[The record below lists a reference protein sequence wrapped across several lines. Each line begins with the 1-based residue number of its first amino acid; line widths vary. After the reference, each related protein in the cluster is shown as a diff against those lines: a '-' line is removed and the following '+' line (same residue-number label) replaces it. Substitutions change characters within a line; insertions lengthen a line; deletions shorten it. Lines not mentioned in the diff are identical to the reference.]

1 MKIDTETVSSI
12 ENKTKEQ
19 ANCPE
24 WFKQRKNRFTASICN
39 KLSSVKTNR
48 ALSTLAH
55 NIVFER
61 FTKKNNTLERKIEH
75 GKFYEPIGISYYE
88 KYFNFHGYNI
98 KVEPCGLVI
107 DEQNY
112 VLVASP
118 DGKVILN
125 DSYGILDVKCS
136 DEYKNV
142 DPKDVCFISK
152 IPCIKYCKNAKKKT
166 ICKNHSY

>member
-1 MKIDTETVSSI
+1 M
-12 ENKTKEQ
+12 
-19 ANCPE
+19 
-24 WFKQRKNRFTASICN
+24 
-39 KLSSVKTNR
+39 
-48 ALSTLAH
+48 
-55 NIVFER
+55 
-61 FTKKNNTLERKIEH
+61 EH

-88 KYFNFHGYNI
+88 KYFNSHGYNI

-152 IPCIKYCKNAKKKT
+152 IPCIKTQRKKQFVKT
-166 ICKNHSY
+166 IVTMTKFKCN